1 MSQLL
6 RGALAAE
13 EPLAVRLALPLAEIW
28 HMGADERAP
37 PARAHGNTTSQNT
50 TESTN
55 RIA

>member
-13 EPLAVRLALPLAEIW
+13 EPTVVRLEPPLAEIRC
-28 HMGADERAP
+28 MDADERAP